1 MWTCN
6 RRDRG
11 SRQQPPQDDRYEA
24 QDSAED
30 SETDYNPEEGD
41 NAVVIPRS
49 PEVDQEADL
58 GGHPASATA
67 GGSSK
72 AAKELQ
78 KGLLQLYRRYESELD
93 SVLLQK
99 LTGVKVV
106 TLVKQRENFREVFSR
121 CTVGTNQN

>member
-1 MWTCN
+1 MSGVRN

-30 SETDYNPEEGD
+30 SETDYNPEEGG

-99 LTGVKVV
+99 LTGGGKSN
-106 TLVKQRENFREVFSR
+106 KNFREVFSR
-121 CTVGTNQN
+121 CTVGTNQT